1 MGKSKK
7 ASKHKNPNVVVVQK
21 DVSVSYEEFE
31 QVMTTIVQGSPITNE
46 QLKQNKKGA
55 VKGQPQNP

>member
-7 ASKHKNPNVVVVQK
+7 ASKHKNANVVIVEK

-31 QVMTTIVQGSPITNE
+31 QVMTTIIQGSPITNE
-46 QLKQNKKGA
+46 QLKKKNGA
-55 VKGQPQNP
+55 DRGQPLNP